1 MGLVSGPPIER
12 AGMPPAPPA
21 RRDLWGITN
30 PGDLIPQRQSMSAPM
45 PVVTDETSLRNSAV
59 WACLRLRADL
69 VSTFPI
75 DVFRKTTLPDGA
87 QIAIQAPSPPV
98 LVNPEGPGSLWPQW
112 AYATQWDLDHV
123 GNTVGIITERD
134 GFGLPKV
141 IELQPTRGCSAL
153 LKGTKIRRWRI
164 GGVEYDPADIW
175 HERNFAVP
183 GVPLG
188 LSPVAYAAWQTLS
201 RYMSIEQF
209 AIAWFAG
216 GGVPRSRLRNSQKT
230 VSATEANV
238 VKEAWRASI
247 ATGEPFVHG
256 MDWEYDLLQANE
268 AGSNWLEAQ
277 RSGTVDIAR
286 YFGCP
291 ADLIDAA
298 VQGAARI
305 TYANVA
311 QRHLQLLILHIGPA
325 VVRREAALSTLTQAP
340 RYVKFNTKALLRLDP
355 LTQAQMIKTMIDA
368 RTLSPDEG
376 REYDDRPPLTQ
387 AQIDQFLTFWPPK
400 TGDTSSGG
408 GSEPA
413 GIGPTPGGGPAGGGE
428 EPGTQPG
435 EP

>member
-1 MGLVSGPPIER
+1 MGLVSGPPIEK
-12 AGMPPAPPA
+12 AGMPARELAPQ

-30 PGDLIPQRQSMSAPM
+30 AGDLIPQRQSYTSPL
-45 PVVTDETSLRNSAV
+45 PVVTDETALRNSAV

-69 VSTFPI
+69 VSTFPV
-75 DVFRKTTLPDGA
+75 DVFRKTTLPDGN
-87 QIAIQAPSPPV
+87 QIAVQAPTPPV

-112 AYATQWDLDHV
+112 AYATQWDLDKV
-123 GNTVGIITERD
+123 GNCVGLITERD

-141 IELQPTRGCSAL
+141 IELQPHQICTAL
-153 LKGTKIRRWRI
+153 MKGTKIRRWRI
-164 GGVEYDPADIW
+164 GGTEYDPADVW
-175 HERNFAVP
+175 HEKQFAVP
-183 GVPLG
+183 GFALG
-188 LSPVAYAAWQTLS
+188 LSPVGYAAWQTLS
-201 RYMSIEQF
+201 RFMAIEQF

-216 GGVPRSRLRNSQKT
+216 GGVPRARLRNLQKT
-230 VSATEANV
+230 INATEANV
-238 VKEAWRASI
+238 VKEAWRASL

-256 MDWEYDLLQANE
+256 NDWEYDLLQANE
-268 AGSNWLEAQ
+268 AGSNWLDAQ
-277 RSGTVDIAR
+277 RLGTVDIAR

-311 QRHLQLLILHIGPA
+311 QRHVQLLILYIGPA
-325 VVRREAALSTLTQAP
+325 AVRREAALSTLTQAP

-355 LTQAQMIKTMIDA
+355 LAQAQMVKTMIDS
-368 RTLSPDEG
+368 RTLTPDEG
-376 REYDDRPPLTQ
+376 REFDDRPPLTQ

-400 TGDTSSGG
+400 TGSSDG

-413 GIGPTPGGGPAGGGE
+413 AGGPAGGPDQPGGPG
-428 EPGTQPG
+428 EPGTVPG